1 MRLFGTSLL
10 RVVAAVAVTIFVS
23 AIPGTSRA
31 ADPIKIGLGA
41 QLTGGLAGNGKA
53 IVLAAQIWAEEVNAA
68 GGLIGRPVELVFYD
82 DQSNPGL
89 VPGIYTKLLTVDKVD
104 LVLGMSTNLIAPALP
119 IVIQKKKIMMAM
131 FAIGLNDKFKYP
143 RYFQMQPFGPN
154 GPDAMTHG
162 FFDVAKSLNPKPKTI
177 AMIGADAEFAKT
189 VLEGARASAKEAGF
203 KIVYDQV
210 YPPNTV
216 DLTPVLRAVQ
226 ATDPDLVLV
235 ASYPPD
241 SVGVIRAAKEIG
253 LKTRLFGGSLT
264 GLQYA
269 AVKKQLGENLNG
281 VLGFE
286 IYTPEP
292 GLQFPGI
299 QDFLKKYRERAAAAG
314 TDELG
319 FYGPPFGYASLQ
331 VLAQAV
337 KKVGSLDQ
345 DAIAKVM
352 HTDTFKTIVGDVKFG
367 SDGEWAKPRIITVQY
382 QGVSGNDVAQF
393 QKPGKMVVLYPNE
406 YKSGNVQVPYGPK

>member
-1 MRLFGTSLL
+1 MKVLALYLSRIFTT
-10 RVVAAVAVTIFVS
+10 VVCALGILAMPIAAQ
-23 AIPGTSRA
+23 A
-31 ADPIKIGLGA
+31 ADPIKIGIGA

-53 IVLAAQIWAEEVNAA
+53 MVAAMQIWAEETNAA
-68 GGLIGRPVELVFYD
+68 GGLLGRQVQLIYYD
-82 DQSNPGL
+82 DQSNPGV

-104 LVLGMSTNLIAPALP
+104 FLVGMSTNLIAPALP
-119 IVIQKKKIMMAM
+119 IVIQKKKVMLAL
-131 FAIGLNDKFKYP
+131 FAIGLNRQFNYP

-154 GPDAMTHG
+154 GPDAMTRG
-162 FFDVAKSLNPKPKTI
+162 FFETAKTLVPKPQTI

-189 VLEGARASAKEAGF
+189 VMEGARLSAKEQGL

-210 YPPNTV
+210 YPPNIV

-226 ATDPDLVLV
+226 ATKPDIVLV

-253 LKTRLFGGSLT
+253 LHAQLFGGSLT

-269 AVKKQLGENLNG
+269 AVKKQLGDNLNG

-286 IYTPEP
+286 IYTPSMN
-292 GLQFPGI
+292 LPGI
-299 QDFLKKYRERAAAAG
+299 QEFLTKYRARAASEG

-319 FYGPPFGYASLQ
+319 FYGPPYAYATLQ
-331 VLAQAV
+331 VLAQAI
-337 KKVGSLDQ
+337 KKVGSIDQ
-345 DAIAKVM
+345 DAVAKEI
-352 HTDTFKTIVGDVKFG
+352 HADTFKTIVGDVKFG

-382 QGVSGNDVAQF
+382 QNLVGADLQQFNDP
-393 QKPGKMVVLYPNE
+393 KKMVVLYPPE
-406 YKSGNVQVPYGPK
+406 FKSGVVQTPYSPK

>member
-1 MRLFGTSLL
+1 MGFFGGYSRWLLVAAFFFVSLL
-10 RVVAAVAVTIFVS
+10 GGS
-23 AIPGTSRA
+23 GSSRA
-31 ADPIKIGLGA
+31 AEPIKFGLGA

-53 IVLAAQIWAEEVNAA
+53 IILAMQIWAEDVNAK
-68 GGLIGRPVELVFYD
+68 GGLLGRPVQLVYYD

-104 LVLGMSTNLIAPALP
+104 FLLGMSTNLIAPALP
-119 IVIQKKKIMMAM
+119 IVIRKKKLIMAM
-131 FAIGLNDKFKYP
+131 FAIGLNRQFNYP
-143 RYFQMQPFGPN
+143 LYFQIQPFGPN

-162 FFDVAKSLNPKPKTI
+162 FFDVAMHLEPKPRTI

-189 VLEGARASAKEAGF
+189 ILEGARASANAQGL

-216 DLTPVLRAVQ
+216 DLTPILRAVQ
-226 ATDPDLVLV
+226 ATKPDLVLV

-241 SVGVIRAAKEIG
+241 SVGVIRSAKEIG
-253 LKTRLFGGSLT
+253 LETRLFGGSLT

-292 GLQFPGI
+292 SMQFEGI
-299 QDFLKKYRERAAAAG
+299 GEFLKKYQARAAADG
-314 TDELG
+314 SDSLG
-319 FYGPPFGYASLQ
+319 YYGPPYAYAAMQ
-331 VLAQAV
+331 VLGQAIT
-337 KKVGSLDQ
+337 KAGSIDQ
-345 DAIAKVM
+345 DAVAKEIHVS
-352 HTDTFKTIVGDVKFG
+352 TFKTVVGDIKFG
-367 SDGEWAKPRIITVQY
+367 PDGEWAKPRIITVQY
-382 QGVSGNDVAQF
+382 QNLKGNELAQF
-393 QKPGKMVVLYPNE
+393 QEPGHAVVLYPPE
-406 YKSGNVQVPYGPK
+406 FKSGNVQTPYSPR